1 MNYLS
6 KHKDAILRKGAIIVP
21 LLILAIFLAIKMP
34 LFYEWENIRNLLVQT
49 SGIAVMAF
57 GITFVLI
64 SGCIDLSMPAIM
76 WLSAT
81 VAAIVMRDTGLGIAG
96 GLLAMLAVSMLCA
109 LINGI
114 AVAKFKML
122 PFIATL
128 AMQIVAKGIATLLSK
143 GYAVPI
149 PAAFCEIGNGR
160 IGPVPVSIIYMILIW
175 IVLHLL
181 LSRTAFGRQV
191 YTIGINAAASE
202 NCGIS
207 LSRMQIKIYL
217 IGGICVFFAS
227 VIISSRLQSSAPA
240 MAAETAPLDIICS
253 AVLGGVS
260 INGGSGKVFGV
271 LFGAIILMAFQNILN
286 LFSVDAYTIM
296 MLKGLLII
304 GVTSLEAFGRTNEK
318 VKKVQKSK
326 RRHNGTIGGVE
337 QS

>member
-160 IGPVPVSIIYMILIW
+160 IGPGACFDHIYDTDLDRI
-175 IVLHLL
+175 
-181 LSRTAFGRQV
+181 AFAAFSYRLWQAGLCDWHQRGR
-191 YTIGINAAASE
+191 I
-202 NCGIS
+202 
-207 LSRMQIKIYL
+207 
-217 IGGICVFFAS
+217 
-227 VIISSRLQSSAPA
+227 
-240 MAAETAPLDIICS
+240 
-253 AVLGGVS
+253 
-260 INGGSGKVFGV
+260 
-271 LFGAIILMAFQNILN
+271 
-286 LFSVDAYTIM
+286 
-296 MLKGLLII
+296 
-304 GVTSLEAFGRTNEK
+304 
-318 VKKVQKSK
+318 
-326 RRHNGTIGGVE
+326 
-337 QS
+337 